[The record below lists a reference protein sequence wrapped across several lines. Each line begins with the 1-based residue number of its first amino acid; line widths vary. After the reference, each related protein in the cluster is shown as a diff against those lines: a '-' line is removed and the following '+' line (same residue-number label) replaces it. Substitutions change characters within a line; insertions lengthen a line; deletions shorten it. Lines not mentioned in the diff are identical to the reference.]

1 MALEMQARGQSN
13 SEWNDVEANKLPET
27 VKELEVNGE
36 LPKSAGRKRLVVVGL
51 GMVGVA
57 FM

>member
-1 MALEMQARGQSN
+1 MATWGQSN
-13 SEWNDVEANKLPET
+13 SEWNDAEANKLPQKVAEMS
-27 VKELEVNGE
+27 VNGE
-36 LPKSAGRKRLVVVGL
+36 LPQNSGRKRLVVVGL

>member
-1 MALEMQARGQSN
+1 MAVSQEPKGADKN
-13 SEWNDVEANKLPET
+13 DSEATIKQP
-27 VKELEVNGE
+27 
-36 LPKSAGRKRLVVVGL
+36 GRKTKVVVVGL